1 MSIIRIE
8 TTQNVFIEYEAGS
21 LGDRIVAWLID
32 FFVLFAYTFII
43 FAILG
48 TLEIKNEYWFII
60 FVALPW
66 FLYDL
71 LAEIFFQGQS
81 VGKAQMK
88 LKVIALNGKQ
98 PSIGKYLLRWIFRPI
113 DMLLLGPGL
122 VAILAVLGSGRGQR
136 LGDMVA
142 ATSVVSTRKKH
153 RRKAVAIPDL
163 EEDYEPV
170 FPEVS
175 LLSDRDI
182 AIIKEA
188 IAAYKLGE
196 PNAPTLM
203 AAAKVKEVLHIE
215 HDLPPLRFLKT
226 IVKDYYHLAG

>member
-1 MSIIRIE
+1 
-8 TTQNVFIEYEAGS
+8 
-21 LGDRIVAWLID
+21 VAWLLD
-32 FFVLFAYTFII
+32 FFVLFAYSFLVLALLGSLNVNEEYIYL
-43 FAILG
+43 IL
-48 TLEIKNEYWFII
+48 LSF
-60 FVALPW
+60 PW

-71 LAEIFFQGQS
+71 IAEVFFQGQS

-88 LKVIALNGKQ
+88 LKVITLNGKQ
-98 PSIGKYLLRWIFRPI
+98 PSIGKYLIRWIFRPI

-122 VAILAVLGSGRGQR
+122 VAVLVVLGSGRGQR

-142 ATSVVSTRKKH
+142 STLVVSTRKRH

-163 EEDYEPV
+163 EDDYEPV
-170 FPEVS
+170 FPEDS

-196 PNAPTLM
+196 PNDPTLM
-203 AAAKVKEVLHIE
+203 AAAKVKEVLQIE
-215 HDLPPLRFLKT
+215 PDLPPLRFLNT
-226 IVKDYYHLAG
+226 VVKDYYHLAG